1 MGILKKPSGGSSG
14 DGDGAAGGGIDMAAG
29 GVLLAPSPTGSW
41 VKFNV
46 TISGGILALASTR
59 DFL

>member
-46 TISGGILALASTR
+46 TICRLLTSKKT
-59 DFL
+59 